1 MTVLEEY
8 KINVDNLIDRL
19 DNMSFG
25 FSDVN
30 DARQLMSEAASKLT
44 EMMGIVVNVGIANG
58 AMANALQ
65 IIMENKR

>member
-8 KINVDNLIDRL
+8 KMNVDNLIDRL

-30 DARQLMSEAASKLT
+30 DARHLMAEAASKLT
-44 EMMGIVVNVGIANG
+44 EMISIVVNVGIANG

-65 IIMENKR
+65 IMMEDKR

>member
-8 KINVDNLIDRL
+8 KMDIDNLVERL

-30 DARQLMSEAASKLT
+30 DARHLMAEAASKLM
-44 EMMGIVVNVGIANG
+44 EMMSIVVNVGIANG
-58 AMANALQ
+58 TMANALQ
-65 IIMENKR
+65 IMTENKR